1 MEKFAFQKNG
11 DIYVYEQITAYDP
24 VTKKTVA
31 QQKTLKGKILAGTD
45 VLVPTRPKR
54 TSIRNK
60 SSNKPTSRTRLG
72 LSDLLNWISVESDIS
87 AALNACFPLGEA
99 AKIETIARYWF
110 TTDRQALS
118 RLENW

>member
-11 DIYVYEQITAYDP
+11 DIYVYERITAYGP

-45 VLVPTRPKR
+45 VLVPTRPQR

-72 LSDLLNWISVESDIS
+72 LSDLLNWISVESGIS
-87 AALNACFPLGEA
+87 AALYACFPLGEA
-99 AKIETIARYWF
+99 AKIDTIAQYWF
-110 TTDRQALS
+110 ATDGQALS